1 MQPRYFLPVILL
13 FGISL
18 TAHAQGYVKFYE
30 MTELDPPAETES
42 FNWIQL
48 AEDPQGDGRVS
59 SKSDGKSLSY
69 YYEPGSDKLWFK
81 FELFNNPN
89 PSAFALNVLIDT
101 DADQSTGA
109 NWFAINKNFRL
120 ERMISYWMRI
130 NDGKLQGVNG
140 ITNAGGFQNRQ
151 WTKLSDGSVNFYLDK
166 DDNAYII
173 SVNRTD
179 IADDLDTFNVMG
191 AVGEYTSWNDD
202 IPNSG
207 FGTVSLEK

>member
-1 MQPRYFLPVILL
+1 MITRSICTAILL
-13 FGISL
+13 FGLSL
-18 TAHAQGYVKFYE
+18 AAHALSYVKYYE
-30 MTELDPPAETES
+30 MTELDPPAETTS
-42 FNWIQL
+42 FDWTKL

-59 SKSDGKSLSY
+59 SKSDGKSLTY
-69 YYEPGSDKLWFK
+69 YYEPDSDKIWFK

-101 DADQSTGA
+101 DADQSNGV
-109 NWFAINKNFRL
+109 NWFAANKNFRL

-130 NDGKLQGVNG
+130 HDGTLQGVNG

-166 DDNAYII
+166 KHNAYII
-173 SVNRTD
+173 SVNRAD